1 MYFAL
6 WASVHTM
13 HVNALFLLLFCAL
26 FSRIRTK
33 RKCLKWILMIFT
45 FSFCVFFFH
54 WIRLLAVQ
62 VHTVNSFSLV
72 LAGTSLVV
80 ELAFCIVMIIEFI
93 SKTISCGWKS
103 YFKNIW
109 CLIDLFNTIV
119 SIWIISAWLY
129 FLACKVFF
137 LSLYLSLS
145 LDIYYICVVCNAC
158 FHHLSHPRVPW
169 LSMRGIFLFI

>member
-45 FSFCVFFFH
+45 FSFCVFFLH
-54 WIRLLAVQ
+54 WIRLLTVQ
-62 VHTVNSFSLV
+62 VHTVNSFSLG

-119 SIWIISAWLY
+119 SIWIISAWHY
-129 FLACKVFF
+129 FSAWKCFF
-137 LSLYLSLS
+137 LSFFLSISHYLWIFTIYVKYVMHVFIIW
-145 LDIYYICVVCNAC
+145 DIPEFRDY
-158 FHHLSHPRVPW
+158 P
-169 LSMRGIFLFI
+169 